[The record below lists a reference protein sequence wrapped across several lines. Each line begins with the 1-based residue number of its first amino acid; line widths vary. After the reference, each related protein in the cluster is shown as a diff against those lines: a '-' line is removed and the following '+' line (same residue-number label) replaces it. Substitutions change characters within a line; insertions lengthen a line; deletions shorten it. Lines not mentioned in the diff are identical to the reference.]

1 MDGVGASS
9 TSWTP
14 FSQLSRCP
22 RIRVKSKAG
31 LDQVEFFRAAQQRR
45 LEFVWNR
52 PTGRGFDHVDDA
64 PATGA
69 YWLMLALRDAI
80 PRATPFARA
89 ECATPRLRLLKI
101 AARVVERADR
111 VRIHFACPDAAFFR
125 LLAGRLAAA
134 GP

>member
-1 MDGVGASS
+1 
-9 TSWTP
+9 
-14 FSQLSRCP
+14 
-22 RIRVKSKAG
+22 
-31 LDQVEFFRAAQQRR
+31 
-45 LEFVWNR
+45 
-52 PTGRGFDHVDDA
+52 
-64 PATGA
+64 
-69 YWLMLALRDAI
+69 MLALRDAI

-111 VRIHFACPDAAFFR
+111 VRIHFAFACPDAAFFR